1 MTGIDWP
8 TAIPALISA
17 AWHCLTMHRNSRRRE
32 FVVRI
37 RIGIGIDIGFPL
49 LRSHQFNRAIELN
62 KQRTPEQYRIFV
74 YVARTLDRNQLPA
87 LNLESPAE
95 PQF

>member
-1 MTGIDWP
+1 MTGIDLP
-8 TAIPALISA
+8 TAIPALINA

-37 RIGIGIDIGFPL
+37 EIGIGIDIGFHYCAPTNSIAQL
-49 LRSHQFNRAIELN
+49 KLN
-62 KQRTPEQYRIFV
+62 KQPAPEQYRISV
-74 YVARTLDRNQLPA
+74 YVARTLDRDQLPA